1 MEVNNMQEKLEQV
14 TEAVLSMDV
23 DDVKKAVTEA
33 LDAGIKPLD
42 LIQDG
47 LTPAVN
53 KVGALFEKGEC
64 FLPELIGTAEAMKAG
79 MAIVQPLLVAANQEQ
94 KKLGKI
100 VIGTVCD
107 DVHDIGKNIVA
118 AMLSTHGF
126 EVIDLGINVA
136 DDEFIKTVEKEQPDI
151 LGLSALLTTTMAHQ
165 QSVIE
170 KLEALNL
177 RSKVKVIIGG
187 AAVTPEWTAKIGADD
202 YAADVIEAVEK
213 CKILTSA

>member
-1 MEVNNMQEKLEQV
+1 MQEKLEQIK
-14 TEAVLSMDV
+14 EAVLLMDI
-23 DDVKKAVTEA
+23 DVVRTKVNEA
-33 LDAGIKPLD
+33 LEAGFKPLD
-42 LIQDG
+42 IIQDG

-53 KVGALFEKGEC
+53 NVGELFEKGEC

-79 MAIVQPLLVAANQEQ
+79 LAIVQPLLAEHNQMQ

-107 DVHDIGKNIVA
+107 DVHDIGKNIVS

-126 EVIDLGINVA
+126 DVIDLGINVP
-136 DDEFIKTVEKEQPDI
+136 DEDFIKTVEKEQPDI

-165 QSVIE
+165 KSVIE
-170 KLEALNL
+170 LLKAKNL
-177 RSKVKVIIGG
+177 RGKVKVIIGG
-187 AAVTPEWTAKIGADD
+187 AAVTPEWTAKIEADD

-213 CKILTSA
+213 CKKMISD

>member
-1 MEVNNMQEKLEQV
+1 MQEKLEQV

-23 DDVKKAVTEA
+23 DDVKNAVTEA

-64 FLPELIGTAEAMKAG
+64 FLPELIGTAEAMKTG
-79 MAIVQPLLVAANQEQ
+79 MTIVQPLLVAANQEQ

-165 QSVIE
+165 QGVIE

-213 CKILTSA
+213 CKNLTSA

>member
-1 MEVNNMQEKLEQV
+1 MQEKLEQV

-170 KLEALNL
+170 KLKALNL

-213 CKILTSA
+213 CKILTLA

>member
-1 MEVNNMQEKLEQV
+1 MHEKLEQIK
-14 TEAVLSMDV
+14 EAVLSMDV
-23 DDVKKAVTEA
+23 DVVKTAVKEA
-33 LDAGIKPLD
+33 LEAGINPLD

-53 KVGALFEKGEC
+53 KVGELFEKGEC

-79 MAIVQPLLVAANQEQ
+79 LAIVQPLLTASNQVQ

-107 DVHDIGKNIVA
+107 DVHDIGKNIVS
-118 AMLSTHGF
+118 AMLSTQGF
-126 EVIDLGINVA
+126 DVIDLGINVP
-136 DDEFIKTVEKEQPDI
+136 DEEFIKTVEKEQPDI
-151 LGLSALLTTTMAHQ
+151 LGLSALLTTTMVHQ

-170 KLEALNL
+170 KLEAQNL
-177 RSKVKVIIGG
+177 RNKVKVIIGG

-213 CKILTSA
+213 CKKLTSA